1 MKAKAEEKD
10 VKTPFGLFI
19 NQQPRA
25 KAAWL
30 TAAKR
35 GKHGSTG

>member
-1 MKAKAEEKD
+1 MNAKAEEKD
-10 VKTPFGLFI
+10 VALRLFT

-30 TAAKR
+30 VAAKR
-35 GKHGSTG
+35 GKPDESG